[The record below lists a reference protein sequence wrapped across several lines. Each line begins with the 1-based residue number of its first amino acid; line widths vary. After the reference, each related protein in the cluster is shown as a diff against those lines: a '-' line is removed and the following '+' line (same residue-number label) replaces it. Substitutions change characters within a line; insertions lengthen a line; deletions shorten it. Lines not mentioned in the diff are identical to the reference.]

1 MVLGEKPSTAKL
13 LDLAIFW
20 KTQTSGYYEFLG
32 RAVGDPIL
40 KQRFRLLAAEE
51 RDHRK
56 ILRKYRR
63 DLCKRTDSALVPE
76 EQRSMEERFSF
87 RAIFDQ
93 EDLKTAIRI
102 MCRAEE
108 KSRTFFAQ
116 ASARIDDREGRIFLR
131 LLSEEGT
138 VHGGMLGEILDYVDR
153 KEIRITKAGQ
163 VCAARK

>member
-1 MVLGEKPSTAKL
+1 MVLAEKPTTQKL

-63 DLCKRTDSALVPE
+63 DLCGRTTSRLATE
-76 EQRSMEERFSF
+76 ETRPMEERFSF

-102 MCRAEE
+102 TCRAEE
-108 KSRTFFAQ
+108 KSRDFFAQ
-116 ASARIDDREGRIFLR
+116 ASAAIDNREGRIFLR

-138 VHGGMLGEILDYVDR
+138 VHGGMLEEVLDYVDR
-153 KEIRITKAGQ
+153 KEVRITKAGQ
-163 VCAARK
+163 VLAARK

>member
-51 RDHRK
+51 RDHRT

-63 DLCKRTDSALVPE
+63 DLCKRTSSAQNPE
-76 EQRSMEERFSF
+76 EERSMEERFSF

-108 KSRTFFAQ
+108 KSLAFFSQ

-138 VHGGMLGEILDYVDR
+138 VHGGMLREVIEYVDR

-163 VCAARK
+163 VCAGRK

>member
-63 DLCKRTDSALVPE
+63 DLCGRTDTALTSE

-108 KSRTFFAQ
+108 KSLAFFAQ
-116 ASARIDDREGRIFLR
+116 ASARIDYREGRIFLR

-138 VHGGMLGEILDYVDR
+138 VHGGMLREILEYVDR

-163 VCAARK
+163 VCTARK

>member
-1 MVLGEKPSTAKL
+1 MVLGEKPTTAKL
-13 LDLAIFW
+13 LDLSIFW
-20 KTQTSGYYEFLG
+20 KTQTSGYYEFLS

-63 DLCKRTDSALVPE
+63 DLCRRTNSELTAE
-76 EQRSMEERFSF
+76 ETKTMEERFSF

-108 KSRTFFAQ
+108 KSLAFFAQ
-116 ASARIDDREGRIFLR
+116 ASARIDNREGRIFLR

-138 VHGGMLGEILDYVDR
+138 VHGGLLREILDYVDR

-163 VCAARK
+163 VLASRK

>member
-1 MVLGEKPSTAKL
+1 MVLGEKPTTAKL

-63 DLCKRTDSALVPE
+63 DLCGRTSSALTSDE
-76 EQRSMEERFSF
+76 SLSMEERFSF

-108 KSRTFFAQ
+108 KSHAFFAQ
-116 ASARIDDREGRIFLR
+116 ASARIDNREGRIFLR

-138 VHGGMLGEILDYVDR
+138 VHGGMLEEVMDYVDR

-163 VCAARK
+163 VLASRK